1 MKRRSLDVFLAAAL
15 LGAAAVATAAEN
27 PAYSIA
33 AIFSGTFQGSTP
45 GNDLTLITRPF
56 TSDPEHPY
64 DLFVEVRGKYR
75 EDNVRLQGVL
85 RFDIEGR
92 DIQVTYIP
100 HFDPTI
106 TALSPN
112 AAQFTDRE
120 ATAACGVN
128 MKPRGDGFAGET
140 LGSSCAVAIR
150 GAVSKWTVEIEP
162 GSIRLRDAKSGET
175 LRFKKVG
182 KS

>member
-1 MKRRSLDVFLAAAL
+1 MRQRSFPILVVAAL
-15 LGAAAVATAAEN
+15 LATSPAPAQEN
-27 PAYSIA
+27 QAYRLA
-33 AIFSGTFQGSTP
+33 AILSGNFKGSTP
-45 GNDLTLITRPF
+45 GNDLLITTQSF
-56 TSDPEHPY
+56 TADPGHPY
-64 DLFVEVRGKYR
+64 DLFVSIAGKYQN
-75 EDNVRLQGVL
+75 DNVRLQGVM

-92 DIQVTYIP
+92 DVLVTYVP

-128 MKPRGDGFAGET
+128 MKQRGDGFIAET
-140 LGSSCAVAIR
+140 LGSSCALAIR
-150 GAVSKWTVEIEP
+150 GANSKWTIEVEP

-175 LRFKKVG
+175 LRFKKQP
-182 KS
+182 K